1 MAGFFLVCGAEIP
14 PHGHRDMKSLLIIGC
29 GGHGRIVAEAARDFR
44 VVGFADDDPHKVGT
58 TVDGWT
64 VLGAWPDVAADTC
77 VVAIGNN
84 AARRAVFE
92 KLMLARRATAVVIA
106 PGAMVSR
113 RAKVGPGSVILSG
126 CVVQA
131 GAVIGANVL
140 LNAGALV
147 DHDAVVD
154 DHAHVG
160 LNSVVSSFA
169 RVGNGEWLPSGAVR
183 ARN

>member
-1 MAGFFLVCGAEIP
+1 
-14 PHGHRDMKSLLIIGC
+14 MKSLLIIGC

-77 VVAIGNN
+77 VVAIGHN
-84 AARRAVFE
+84 AARRVVFG
-92 KLMLARRATAVVIA
+92 KLMQARRAKGVVIA
-106 PGAMVSR
+106 PGAVVDR
-113 RAKVGPGSVILSG
+113 RAEVGLGSVVRG
-126 CVVQA
+126 GGVGRA
-131 GAVIGANVL
+131 GAVIGAEVL
-140 LNAGALV
+140 VKADALV